1 MKNKLFNLAAIVFVS
16 GTMLT
21 GCNMMDKKADSSQDK
36 VEDAKQNVAEAN
48 QALNNA
54 IEQFKKESEEII
66 AANEKSIAE
75 FKVKIAE
82 EKAGNKAIL
91 EKRLDE
97 MEQKNKEMKKKL
109 ASYKN
114 DGNEKWNTFKDEFNH
129 DMKELGKA
137 FKDLTVKN
145 TN

>member
-1 MKNKLFNLAAIVFVS
+1 MKNRLFNLASIVFVS
-16 GTMLT
+16 GILFT
-21 GCNMMDKKADSSQDK
+21 GCNMNNKNADKSQDK
-36 VEDAKQNVAEAN
+36 VHDAKQNVVEAN

-54 IEQFKKESEEII
+54 IEEFKKESEEIF
-66 AANEKSIAE
+66 AANEKRIAE

-82 EKAGNKAIL
+82 EKLENKAIL

-97 MEQKNKEMKKKL
+97 MEQKNIEMKKKL